1 MVTCSPRPV
10 RNPATPRSVSGG
22 NRNSSNPFDNRCSGI
37 IATCAFKSDDF
48 TADYADNADQDTN
61 NEVLA
66 STGTATP
73 SLQHSETPS
82 GRGLL
87 VIRAIRDSS
96 TVSPPRAG

>member
-1 MVTCSPRPV
+1 MVTCSPRPI
-10 RNPATPRSVSGG
+10 RKTATHRSVSGG
-22 NRNSSNPFDNRCSGI
+22 NRNSNNPFDNRCSGI

-48 TADYADNADQDTN
+48 TADYADQDTN
-61 NEVLA
+61 NEVLE

-73 SLQHSETPS
+73 SLQHSDTPS
-82 GRGLL
+82 WRGLP